1 MLIQQVLQVKVIPG
15 VITLPPSAKIS
26 NVIKVLAKK
35 RIGGIV
41 ISSDKRYCEGIIS
54 ERDIVKILSQDG
66 ADALDD
72 TVDKYMTS
80 QLISCTPD
88 ATADQVLAVMT
99 EKRFRHMPVIVNN
112 ELLGLVTIGDIVK
125 ARLTELE
132 MEKEALEGMIM
143 GY

>member
-1 MLIQQVLQVKVIPG
+1 MLIQQVLQVKGIPG
-15 VITLPPSAKIS
+15 VITLPPYAAMSE
-26 NVIKVLAKK
+26 VIKVLSKK

-41 ISSDKRYCEGIIS
+41 ISSDQRYCEGIIS
-54 ERDIVKILSQDG
+54 ERDVVKILSQNG

-72 TVDKYMTS
+72 TVDNYMTS
-80 QLISCTPD
+80 KLISCTPD
-88 ATADQVLAVMT
+88 ATADQVLTVMT
-99 EKRFRHMPVIVNN
+99 EKRFRHMPVIVNS

>member
-1 MLIQQVLQVKVIPG
+1 MLIQQVLHVKAIPG
-15 VITLPPSAKIS
+15 VITLPPSAAMS
-26 NVIKVLAKK
+26 EVIKVLSKK

-41 ISSDKRYCEGIIS
+41 IASDKKFCEGIIS
-54 ERDIVKILSQDG
+54 ERDIVKILSRNG
-66 ADALDD
+66 AVALAH
-72 TVDKYMTS
+72 TVDNYMTS
-80 QLISCTPD
+80 KLISCTPD
-88 ATADQVLAVMT
+88 ATADQVLTVMT
-99 EKRFRHMPVIVNN
+99 EKRFRHMPVIVNS

>member
-80 QLISCTPD
+80 
-88 ATADQVLAVMT
+88 
-99 EKRFRHMPVIVNN
+99 
-112 ELLGLVTIGDIVK
+112 
-125 ARLTELE
+125 
-132 MEKEALEGMIM
+132 
-143 GY
+143 

>member
-1 MLIQQVLQVKVIPG
+1 MLIQQVLHVKAIPG

-26 NVIKVLAKK
+26 NVIKVLSKK

-80 QLISCTPD
+80 QLISCMPD
-88 ATADQVLAVMT
+88 ATADQVLTVMT

>member
-54 ERDIVKILSQDG
+54 ERDIVKILSQNG
-66 ADALDD
+66 AVALED
-72 TVDKYMTS
+72 TVDNYMTS
-80 QLISCTPD
+80 RLISCTPD
-88 ATADQVLAVMT
+88 TTADQVLTVMT